1 MYFSPL
7 WACLGRCRPLL
18 VHIIVLSET
27 EFDDVMIEIPVFL
40 FKREKKKTYSGAPQT
55 DGAHV
60 ADERSDIP
68 L

>member
-1 MYFSPL
+1 M
-7 WACLGRCRPLL
+7 GRCRPLL
-18 VHIIVLSET
+18 VHIILSET
-27 EFDDVMIEIPVFL
+27 EFDDVMIEIRVFL
-40 FKREKKKTYSGAPQT
+40 FKKKKKKETYSGAPQT